1 MWQFN
6 KERKII
12 APLLKCNKKVV
23 IINAES
29 MCVYSKSLDSSQASA
44 LRMQIKHYFLSHSA
58 LWIIDFNVIIR
69 NDKYEKR
76 YFFFCGRQTNVMT
89 ILLLKMTS
97 RRLYWFI
104 IALH

>member
-29 MCVYSKSLDSSQASA
+29 MCVYSKSLDLSQASA

-69 NDKYEKR
+69 NDNYEKR
-76 YFFFCGRQTNVMT
+76 YGFPSSSFFVDDRQMSWPFC
-89 ILLLKMTS
+89 
-97 RRLYWFI
+97 Y
-104 IALH
+104 